1 MDREERTDM
10 NFEVA
15 WTLDGETWH
24 TRWFDFFSAA
34 QRFARELVDG
44 NDGNRSFTWY
54 AKRAVTL
61 ACEDVLDAACAVDV
75 TVVDRVTLPEGYL
88 GEGR

>member
-1 MDREERTDM
+1 MDQEERTDM
-10 NFEVA
+10 NFEVV

-44 NDGNRSFTWY
+44 NDGNGSFTWY

-75 TVVDRVTLPEGYL
+75 TVVDRVTLPDGYL

>member
-1 MDREERTDM
+1 MDREARNDM
-10 NFEVA
+10 NFEVV

-34 QRFARELVDG
+34 QRFARELVDENEG
-44 NDGNRSFTWY
+44 NGGFMWY
-54 AKRAVTL
+54 ARWAAL
-61 ACEDVLDAACAVDV
+61 LDSDGFLDATCAVGA
-75 TVVDRVTLPEGYL
+75 TVASRVTLPEGYL

>member
-1 MDREERTDM
+1 MNQEERTDM

-34 QRFARELVDG
+34 QRFARETVDANRG
-44 NDGNRSFTWY
+44 NAKFMWY
-54 AKRAVTL
+54 AKRAVLLDTG
-61 ACEDVLDAACAVDV
+61 VFLDAACAVDA
-75 TVVDRVTLPEGYL
+75 TVVSRVTLPEGYL